1 MNNTANNTFNKFR
14 GKTFVFNSR
23 EEWKDIEYALSVGG
37 LTIAESGWRET
48 DDNKLNIEWFIKV
61 SNKRSTLRSRPK
73 SRINKTTGVEVTVGH
88 AHDLGFEYEQGEI
101 HWYSVCETH
110 NYLVGHRTKQIA
122 EAFASQPWSFC
133 EECEQMI

>member
-1 MNNTANNTFNKFR
+1 MSVSFNEFR
-14 GKTFVFNSR
+14 GKTFVFNNR
-23 EEWKDIEYALSVGG
+23 ERWKEIEYALSVGG

-73 SRINKTTGVEVTVGH
+73 SRINRTTGVEVTVGH
-88 AHDLGFEYEQGEI
+88 AHDLGLEYEQGEI

-110 NYLVGHRTKQIA
+110 HYLVGHRTKQNA
-122 EAFASQPWSFC
+122 EAFASEPWSFC
-133 EECEQMI
+133 EQCEEMI